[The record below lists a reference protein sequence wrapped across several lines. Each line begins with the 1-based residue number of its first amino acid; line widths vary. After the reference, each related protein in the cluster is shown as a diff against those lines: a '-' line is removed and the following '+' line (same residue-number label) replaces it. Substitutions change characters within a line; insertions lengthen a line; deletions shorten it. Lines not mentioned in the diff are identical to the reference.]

1 MNNEDAI
8 ARALARGVI
17 ARRELENEE
26 GGSYSALQ
34 VSRLLKT
41 TRAIVDGRRLDNKLV
56 AWQNAAGCWRYPVWQ
71 FCEDFVLPGI
81 QECLA
86 EIREINS
93 DGMGALIFFLSAR
106 YSLEGKRPLDLLRE
120 GKVKKAIL
128 VAKRHDTHG
137 AW

>member
-1 MNNEDAI
+1 MNNEAAI

-17 ARRELENEE
+17 ARRELEREE
-26 GGSYSALQ
+26 GGSLSGLR

-41 TRAIVDGRRLDNKLV
+41 TRATVDGRRLDNKLV
-56 AWQNAAGCWRYPVWQ
+56 AWQNGAGHWRYPVWQ

-81 QECLA
+81 AECLK
-86 EIREINS
+86 EINS

-120 GKVKKAIL
+120 GKIKEAL
-128 VAKRHDTHG
+128 QVARRHGTHG